1 MMNIIH
7 FSKGLKTIYE
17 MNKIALV
24 TGGSR
29 GIGFATA
36 SKLAGNGYDIAINGI
51 RDENEVAGVLEDI
64 KSTGSRV
71 EYCRGDISIPAERE
85 SVLDKVVSKLG
96 VPDLLVN
103 NAGVAPQK
111 RLDALELTEESYDR
125 VMRINLKG
133 PYFLTQSIARMM
145 IEKKIADKSF
155 SGKIIN
161 IGSISATVVSP
172 NRAEYCISKAGF
184 AMHSSV
190 WAARLAEYDISVYEV
205 RPGVI
210 RTDMTAAVVDKYD
223 KLIGQG
229 LNIQPRWGQPE
240 DVAVSVLALARDF
253 FPFSTG
259 GVFMVDGGLT
269 INRL

>member
-1 MMNIIH
+1 M
-7 FSKGLKTIYE
+7 K
-17 MNKIALV
+17 KIALV

-29 GIGFATA
+29 GIGLAIA
-36 SKLAGNGYDIAINGI
+36 LKLAGNGYDLAVNGI
-51 RDENEVAGVLEDI
+51 RNENEVINALEGI
-64 KSTGSRV
+64 ESEGSRAV
-71 EYCRGDISIPAERE
+71 YCRGDISIPEERE
-85 SVLDKVVSKLG
+85 AVLEKVVSKLG
-96 VPDLLVN
+96 TPDLLVN
-103 NAGVAPQK
+103 NAGVAPLK
-111 RLDALELTEESYDR
+111 RLDALDLTEESYDR

-133 PYFLTQSIARMM
+133 PYFLTQAVARMM
-145 IEKKIADKSF
+145 IEKKKTDNSF

-172 NRAEYCISKAGF
+172 NRSEYCISKAGF

-190 WAARLAEYDISVYEV
+190 WAARLAEFDISVYEV

-210 RTDMTAAVVDKYD
+210 RTDMTAAVVEKYD

-229 LNIQPRWGQPE
+229 LNIQPRWGLPE
-240 DVAVSVLALARDF
+240 DVAVSVLSLASDS